1 MIFLMAKR
9 FSSVFESDII
19 KQKSSE
25 IKEDE
30 REIKRR
36 AAERMSPTP
45 FVLSVTA
52 FVLLS
57 SCGYEGVMFPV
68 DN

>member
-30 REIKRR
+30 REIKR

-68 DN
+68 DS